1 MLISTSAACD
11 TGTARKLLDEKYIQH
26 NTGIP
31 DDVSVVGFDGLGHQN
46 LTEPKITTVVQPVY
60 EISKLLAS
68 SILSR
73 ILDGRKKRFCRL
85 IEGEVKVEGSV
96 KRIKE

>member
-31 DDVSVVGFDGLGHQN
+31 DDVSGLIAAVASMAEQGISM
-46 LTEPKITTVVQPVY
+46 LYDVIIDITVDV
-60 EISKLLAS
+60 
-68 SILSR
+68 
-73 ILDGRKKRFCRL
+73 D
-85 IEGEVKVEGSV
+85 
-96 KRIKE
+96 

>member
-31 DDVSVVGFDGLGHQN
+31 DDVSGLIAAFASMAEQG
-46 LTEPKITTVVQPVY
+46 
-60 EISKLLAS
+60 ISIIYDEVHMVLAVS
-68 SILSR
+68 
-73 ILDGRKKRFCRL
+73 
-85 IEGEVKVEGSV
+85 EGSFSGV
-96 KRIKE
+96 PASCCDLRRIGNSGF